1 VTGKWPVKAL
11 GDVCHVIGGGTPP
24 KDKEHYFRGTIP
36 WATVRDMRK
45 DVIAETEFQIT
56 EEAVSASST
65 NIIPAHNVVI
75 ATRVGLGKVCFVERD
90 TAINQDLRG
99 IIPMRKSEL
108 SVHYL
113 FWWLKSIAHLI
124 VQEGTGATVQGVKLP
139 FIKSLEIPL
148 PPLAEQQ
155 RISAILDKAFAGIA
169 AATANAEKNLAN
181 ARELFTSH
189 LNSVFEETADDWDE
203 TSLGAEAE
211 LLVGFAFKSAGYT
224 VSDDGVRLLRGDNI
238 VPGSIRWEDEKRWP
252 QSDVA
257 QYSRY
262 KLLAGDIVLAM
273 DRPWIKAGLKHA
285 MLSNSDLPSLLVQ
298 RTACLRKGPGLEN
311 RFLLYL
317 VRSTGFARHLLGV
330 QTGIG
335 VPHISGKQIQDF
347 RFKKPPLDEQRVIVD
362 TLERLDAET
371 KRLELTY
378 QRKLTALSELKQ
390 AILKKAFS
398 GELAALPEEA
408 LYEEAA

>member
-1 VTGKWPVKAL
+1 MSGELITSTIENCCNIEYGTRVTKRIDAGSLYPVY
-11 GDVCHVIGGGTPP
+11 GGGGETFSVDSYNREDCLIISRFGMSERCTRYVKGKFFLNDSGLTVSPRDP
-24 KDKEHYFRGTIP
+24 NALRPRFLDYLILASNNAIYSLGRGT
-36 WATVRDMRK
+36 AQK
-45 DVIAETEFQIT
+45 NLDVAAFREFRLLYP
-56 EEAVSASST
+56 ESSY
-65 NIIPAHNVVI
+65 
-75 ATRVGLGKVCFVERD
+75 E
-90 TAINQDLRG
+90 QDR
-99 IIPMRKSEL
+99 
-108 SVHYL
+108 
-113 FWWLKSIAHLI
+113 I
-124 VQEGTGATVQGVKLP
+124 V
-139 FIKSLEIPL
+139 
-148 PPLAEQQ
+148 
-155 RISAILDKAFAGIA
+155 AILDEAFAGIA

-189 LNSVFEETADDWDE
+189 LNSVFEETAEDWDE

-238 VPGSIRWEDEKRWP
+238 LPGSIRWEDEKRWP

-262 KLLAGDIVLAM
+262 ELAAGDIVLAM

-285 MLSNSDLPSLLVQ
+285 MLSNFDLPSLLVQ

-347 RFKKPPLDEQRVIVD
+347 RFKKPSLYEQRAIVD
-362 TLERLDAET
+362 TLERLDSET
-371 KRLELTY
+371 KRLELIY

-390 AILKKAFS
+390 SILQKAFS
-398 GELAALPEEA
+398 GDLTALPGAEMQ
-408 LYEEAA
+408 EEAA

>member
-1 VTGKWPVKAL
+1 
-11 GDVCHVIGGGTPP
+11 
-24 KDKEHYFRGTIP
+24 
-36 WATVRDMRK
+36 
-45 DVIAETEFQIT
+45 
-56 EEAVSASST
+56 
-65 NIIPAHNVVI
+65 VI